1 MNLRVFNGSPRG
13 LKSNTRILL
22 NHFEK
27 GFLAAGEH
35 RFDVT
40 LLLRERKPQ
49 EWLRNT
55 READVVLLA
64 FPLYAD
70 AMPAIVKEYLEAISP
85 LRDDEVKPTLM
96 FLVQSG
102 FPEAAHSRFVARY
115 LEKVCRRLKVTHGG
129 TLVRGGVEGIQVMPT
144 WMTKKA
150 LLPEISK
157 ARISGKVISCA
168 VAVAARVCHFPGRST
183 RTPHPAKGHSTSTVS
198 AKREAAGTANNPS
211 PQRAST
217 QTMSGLI
224 QKRAG
229 GSSADLAM
237 IAER

>member
-13 LKSNTRILL
+13 LKSNTKILL
-22 NHFEK
+22 DHFGE

-35 RFDVT
+35 QLDGT

-85 LRDDEVKPTLM
+85 LRGESQKPTFM

-115 LEKVCRRLKVTHGG
+115 LEKVCRRLGVTHGG
-129 TLVRGGVEGIQVMPT
+129 TLVRGGVEGIQVMPP
-144 WMTKKA
+144 WMTKKLFA
-150 LLPEISK
+150 LC
-157 ARISGKVISCA
+157 G
-168 VAVAARVCHFPGRST
+168 
-183 RTPHPAKGHSTSTVS
+183 
-198 AKREAAGTANNPS
+198 
-211 PQRAST
+211 
-217 QTMSGLI
+217 
-224 QKRAG
+224 RAG
-229 GSSADLAM
+229 EELGRDGTWSDGLTKEFAGRESYGAVGRGVLRALSAVGVTQMYWKQQMKSHGVLGQSRAQPLK
-237 IAER
+237 EEPS